1 MRFNEQLLKK
11 ASNMSNYLVI
21 ISHCAFSFVVLS
33 TLFDVFLRYFFSKP
47 ILGVIELNQCMMP
60 VMVFMAV
67 ALTQRYQGHVKVTI
81 IVNRLKENHRIFFE
95 VTMYILAFVVTAV
108 FGWETW
114 LDAIKALRENES
126 VLVGI
131 NIMPIWWAKFSL
143 PIGFWALSLQCLM
156 DLIGRIQSIKKSNN
170 SQDRLGK
177 VKVLKQA

>member
-1 MRFNEQLLKK
+1 MRLNKQLLKIV
-11 ASNMSNYLVI
+11 SNMSNYLVI

-33 TLFDVFLRYFFSKP
+33 TLYDVFLRYFFNKP

-60 VMVFMAV
+60 IMVFMAV

-81 IVNRLKENHRIFFE
+81 IVNRLKENHQIFFE
-95 VTMYILAFVVTAV
+95 LTAYALAFVFTAV

-131 NIMPIWWAKFSL
+131 NVMPVWWAKFSL

-156 DLIGRIQSIKKSNN
+156 DLIGRIQNIKKSDN
-170 SQDRLGK
+170 SQARLGK
-177 VKVLKQA
+177 GEYLKEA